1 MAPPLPSPPPLLV
14 AEFKE
19 VTYRLLDLFRQRR
32 PLTRA
37 EQQLIDSLL
46 CVLRME
52 WDYWK
57 AWQEDQARVD
67 KGRPSVE

>member
-1 MAPPLPSPPPLLV
+1 MTPASPSPLLV

-19 VTYRLLDLFRQRR
+19 ATYRLLDLLRQRR
-32 PLTRA
+32 PLTKA
-37 EQQLIDSLL
+37 EQQLMDSLL

-57 AWQEDQARVD
+57 AWQEDQTQVH
-67 KGRPSVE
+67 KGQAAAE